1 MAGPNNLFF
10 LFFYCLVI
18 EMAKSARGKLMF
30 FRKIFNSLYFKVLQ
44 AKIFNNFAN
53 QARNSTLHGF
63 GRTGLTR

>member
-1 MAGPNNLFF
+1 
-10 LFFYCLVI
+10 
-18 EMAKSARGKLMF
+18 MAKSARGKLMF